1 LIEAMRS
8 GGAMIDFLFVRTP
21 DIARVV
27 NTLQVKVA
35 RCYILHAMNTG
46 TVASVS
52 ESGEL
57 YIGGARYLPAR
68 DIAAMHGYVRDYV
81 ARLCRQ
87 GKVDGRRLGRLWY
100 VDTDSFAA
108 FVSHNDN
115 HTGPGASHPAV

>member
-1 LIEAMRS
+1 
-8 GGAMIDFLFVRTP
+8 
-21 DIARVV
+21 
-27 NTLQVKVA
+27 
-35 RCYILHAMNTG
+35 MNTG
-46 TVASVS
+46 TVASLP

-57 YIGGARYLPAR
+57 CIGGARYLPAR
-68 DIAAMHGYVRDYV
+68 DIARTHGYVRDYV

-115 HTGPGASHPAV
+115 HTAPEATHPTV